1 MVNADHVTVN
11 PVRPAAA
18 YIGGKR
24 VLAKELI
31 TLIDALPHDTY
42 AEPFVGMGGV
52 FFRRTR
58 MPPSEVINDA
68 SRDVAIFFRILQRH
82 FPQFMDTLKYQ
93 LTSRTEFER
102 LSQTDPDTLTDLER
116 AGRFLYLQ
124 SLSYGGKVS
133 GRTFGVDPGRSGRFN
148 VTLLS
153 QRLAEIHERMAG
165 VVVECLDFEPFI
177 RRYDRPGTLF
187 YCDSPY
193 VGTEDYYDASLFQDE
208 SLWRLA
214 SVLKST
220 KGRWIAT
227 NIDHPKVRDAFRGCD
242 LREVGVTY
250 SAAGRGGHK
259 RVNELIIIGG
269 GA

>member
-165 VVVECLDFEPFI
+165 VVAN
-177 RRYDRPGTLF
+177 
-187 YCDSPY
+187 
-193 VGTEDYYDASLFQDE
+193 AST
-208 SLWRLA
+208 SSHS
-214 SVLKST
+214 SVDTTVRERCS
-220 KGRWIAT
+220 IAT
-227 NIDHPKVRDAFRGCD
+227 VPMWGRKTTMMPACSRTKAC
-242 LREVGVTY
+242 GVW
-250 SAAGRGGHK
+250 HQC
-259 RVNELIIIGG
+259 
-269 GA
+269 